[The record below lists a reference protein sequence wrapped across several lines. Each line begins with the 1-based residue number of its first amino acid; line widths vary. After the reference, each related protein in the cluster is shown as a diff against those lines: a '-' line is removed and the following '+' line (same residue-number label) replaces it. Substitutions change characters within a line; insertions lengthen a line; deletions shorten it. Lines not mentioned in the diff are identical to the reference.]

1 MQDDGRS
8 DDDSSDDD
16 SSGNGNI
23 KEIVFAGDGGVY
35 RPIAEILIL
44 LAVVGLFLIVA
55 LL

>member
-1 MQDDGRS
+1 MQDDGS
-8 DDDSSDDD
+8 SADDSSDDD
-16 SSGNGNI
+16 SSGNGSI
-23 KEIVFAGDGGVY
+23 REIVFAGDESVY